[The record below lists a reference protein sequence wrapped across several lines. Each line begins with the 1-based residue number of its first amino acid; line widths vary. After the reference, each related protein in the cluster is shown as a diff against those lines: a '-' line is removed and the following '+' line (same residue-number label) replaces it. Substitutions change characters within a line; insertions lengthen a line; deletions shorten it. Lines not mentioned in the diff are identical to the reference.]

1 MTEMLLR
8 TDHRSSAP
16 SGERILVAM
25 GDATEQ
31 AHVCDALK
39 QSGYAVAGTL
49 DGELATAIAYAV
61 PFDLV
66 VLDET
71 HEEIAPGL
79 KRRPTL
85 PILLVTTATTIGS
98 RGLLDGLAD
107 DFIRRPVDAIELAS
121 RVRVL
126 LHSGAGRRRP
136 ERGDLEG
143 PHGVIVRPQ
152 TREII
157 LGEDQIH
164 LRPLEC
170 AVLRLLL
177 ERRGEVVTIDT
188 LLEEVWQPGP
198 TSSRNLVEAQI
209 SRLRAKLRGTEAEDL
224 ITTVH
229 GVGYLIR

>member
-1 MTEMLLR
+1 VSDIDLR
-8 TDHRSSAP
+8 LTDRPA
-16 SGERILVAM
+16 ERILVAM
-25 GDATEQ
+25 SDANEL
-31 AHVCDALK
+31 AHVSDSLRT
-39 QSGYAVAGTL
+39 SGYDVAGAL
-49 DGELATAIAYAV
+49 ERDLATAIAYAV
-61 PFDLV
+61 PFDMV
-66 VLDET
+66 VLDEAY
-71 HEEIAPGL
+71 ESVAPDL

-85 PILLVTTATTIGS
+85 PILLVTSGTTVGS
-98 RGLLDGLAD
+98 QGLMDGHAD
-107 DFIRRPVDAIELAS
+107 DFIRRPVDPTELHG
-121 RVRVL
+121 RVKVL

-157 LGEDQIH
+157 LGDDQIH